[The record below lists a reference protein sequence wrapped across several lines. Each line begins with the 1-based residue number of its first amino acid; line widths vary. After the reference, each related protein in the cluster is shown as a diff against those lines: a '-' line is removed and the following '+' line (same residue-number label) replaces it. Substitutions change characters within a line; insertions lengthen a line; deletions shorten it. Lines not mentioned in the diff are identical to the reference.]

1 MSSGPKEIRNSSFMS
16 HKAGWESLKKT
27 HGDKK
32 QILQRADTSALV
44 NRNHLL
50 YGVLVLSWLSLTE
63 VQMGKR
69 CSVCVSAIWS
79 RTHLRGRISFGLA
92 ASNCHW
98 RLRLTSAYPKS
109 WKKLWDHLR
118 SPDCCMWIYNAAEVP
133 EFFSPQQDILV
144 NLALSCLSL
153 TCSKGKKYKS
163 F

>member
-69 CSVCVSAIWS
+69 CSVCVSTI
-79 RTHLRGRISFGLA
+79 
-92 ASNCHW
+92 
-98 RLRLTSAYPKS
+98 
-109 WKKLWDHLR
+109 
-118 SPDCCMWIYNAAEVP
+118 
-133 EFFSPQQDILV
+133 
-144 NLALSCLSL
+144 
-153 TCSKGKKYKS
+153 
-163 F
+163 